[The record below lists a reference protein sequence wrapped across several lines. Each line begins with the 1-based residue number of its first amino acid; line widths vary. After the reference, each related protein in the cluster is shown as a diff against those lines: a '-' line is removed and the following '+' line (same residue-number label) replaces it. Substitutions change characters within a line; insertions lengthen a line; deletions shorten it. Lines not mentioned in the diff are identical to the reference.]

1 MPKFKH
7 SPNGAG
13 TVTKLSGNRRKPFR
27 ALAPARFDLEQQKW
41 VQDTVGYFETA
52 IQARDALAAYRQC
65 PPAIS
70 PKTTFCELFEVW
82 KPQGYMNISKSAING
97 YNAAFSRFAPIHS
110 QRVVEIKTP
119 QLQFCITEQARAG
132 ASHSALHQMK
142 VVAGLL
148 MKYAVQLDLINR
160 NYAEFVQIPKE
171 EQTEKGIL
179 TDLDL
184 KKIQAEAEN
193 GDTAARH
200 VMIMC
205 FTGWRIQEYCS
216 LTVFDYD
223 REQHTLRGGLK
234 TDAGRDRV
242 VPVPERVQR
251 YVEEFFA
258 SSERLCGLNVKQLR
272 EAFYLLLDRLG
283 IQSADEQKKKITPH
297 STRHTYNS
305 MLAKQG
311 VSVEKRMKL
320 MGQVS
325 EDVNRKIYTHT
336 EIEELTA
343 AVSGL

>member
-1 MPKFKH
+1 
-7 SPNGAG
+7 
-13 TVTKLSGNRRKPFR
+13 
-27 ALAPARFDLEQQKW
+27 
-41 VQDTVGYFETA
+41 
-52 IQARDALAAYRQC
+52 
-65 PPAIS
+65 
-70 PKTTFCELFEVW
+70 
-82 KPQGYMNISKSAING
+82 
-97 YNAAFSRFAPIHS
+97 
-110 QRVVEIKTP
+110 
-119 QLQFCITEQARAG
+119 
-132 ASHSALHQMK
+132 MK

-148 MKYAVQLDLINR
+148 MKYAVQLDLISR
-160 NYAEFVQIPKE
+160 NYAEFVQIPKD

-184 KKIQAEAEN
+184 MKIQAEAEN

-205 FTGWRIQEYCS
+205 FTGWRIQEYCN

-242 VPVPERVQR
+242 VPVPERVR
-251 YVEEFFA
+251 GYVEEFFA

-283 IQSADEQKKKITPH
+283 IQSVDVQKKKITPH

-325 EDVNRKIYTHT
+325 EDVNRKVYTHT